1 MQEKG
6 YYNETKELIINNEVN
21 KSVKNYYI
29 NRSDLETKYNIG
41 KILSEAGK
49 HYGESIIKKFSIKL
63 TNEFGKGYTSSNLK
77 YFRQFYIFAKRHTLC
92 DKLTWSNYR
101 KLLSLKNDD
110 EINYYFNKAIENQL
124 SYRMLNK
131 IIKSNEYERLPVKA
145 KNKLINNESLDIKDT
160 IPEPILIQSTN
171 IQNEFEIKEKQLQS
185 IIVENI
191 SEFMKQ
197 LGNGYSYI
205 DKEYKI
211 KINNEYNKI
220 DILLFNIEFNS
231 YVVVELKVT
240 ELRKEYFSQIKVYM
254 NYIDKYLKKDNQN
267 NTIGILIVKENNEYV
282 LYYSDGSIITRTFK
296 LICNYT

>member
-1 MQEKG
+1 MQEKE
-6 YYNETKELIINNEVN
+6 YYNEIKELIINNEVN
-21 KSVKNYYI
+21 RSVKNYYI

-63 TNEFGKGYTSSNLK
+63 TNEFGKGYNSSNLK
-77 YFRQFYIFAKRHTLC
+77 YFRQFYIFAKSHTLC

-110 EINYYFNKAIENQL
+110 EINYYFKKAIENQL

-131 IIKSNEYERLPVKA
+131 IIKSKEYERLSIKT

-197 LGNGYSYI
+197 LGEGYSFI

-220 DILLFNIEFNS
+220 DILLFNIEFNC

-240 ELRKEYFSQIKVYM
+240 ELKKEYFSQIKVYM

-267 NTIGILIVKENNEYV
+267 NTIGILLVKENNEYV
-282 LYYSDGSIITRTFK
+282 LYYSDGSIITRTYK
-296 LICNYT
+296 LIGGL

>member
-1 MQEKG
+1 MQEKE
-6 YYNETKELIINNEVN
+6 YYNEIKELIINNEVN

-63 TNEFGKGYTSSNLK
+63 TNEFGKGYNSSNLK
-77 YFRQFYIFAKRHTLC
+77 YFRQFYIFAKSHTLC

-110 EINYYFNKAIENQL
+110 EINYYFKKAIENQL

-131 IIKSNEYERLPVKA
+131 IIKSKEYERLSIKT

-171 IQNEFEIKEKQLQS
+171 IQNEFEIKEKQLQL
-185 IIVENI
+185 IIIENI

-197 LGNGYSYI
+197 LGEGYSFI

-220 DILLFNIEFNS
+220 DILLFNIEFNC

-240 ELRKEYFSQIKVYM
+240 ELKKEYFSQIKVYM

-267 NTIGILIVKENNEYV
+267 NTIDILLVKENNEYV

-296 LICNYT
+296 LIGGL

>member
-1 MQEKG
+1 MQEKE
-6 YYNETKELIINNEVN
+6 YYNEIKELIINNEVN
-21 KSVKNYYI
+21 RSVKNYYI

-63 TNEFGKGYTSSNLK
+63 TNEFGKGYNSSNLK
-77 YFRQFYIFAKRHTLC
+77 YFRQFYIFAKSHTLC

-110 EINYYFNKAIENQL
+110 EINYYFKKAIENQL

-131 IIKSNEYERLPVKA
+131 IIKSKEYERLSIKT

-171 IQNEFEIKEKQLQS
+171 IQNEFEIKEKQLQL
-185 IIVENI
+185 IIIENI

-197 LGNGYSYI
+197 LGEGYSFI

-220 DILLFNIEFNS
+220 DILLFNIEFNC

-240 ELRKEYFSQIKVYM
+240 ELKKEYFSQIKVYM

-267 NTIGILIVKENNEYV
+267 NTIGILLVKENNEYV

-296 LICNYT
+296 LINK